1 MGVHDRNDKNNG
13 LTVMT
18 KKTFKQALSAESPLQ
33 IIGTINAYCAIMAEK
48 TGFQALYLSGAGCA
62 NASYGLPDLAMTSLD
77 NVCEDVRRI
86 TSVTK
91 TPLLVDM
98 DTGWGSEL
106 NIQHAVSQLIKSG
119 AAAAHIED
127 QQFVK
132 RCGHR
137 DGKKIIET
145 AEMVAR
151 IHAAVAG
158 KTNPDFYLIARTDA
172 MATEGLSKTI
182 ARAQQYIEAGAD
194 AIFAEAFYT
203 LDDYQKL
210 SQEITVPI
218 LANITEFGKT
228 PLFTVSELKPVG
240 VKMILYPLSA
250 FRAMNQAAL
259 NVFQT
264 IRKNG
269 TQADVVNQMQDRK
282 TLYDFLEYE
291 RAEKMIDR

>member
-1 MGVHDRNDKNNG
+1 MKKITFREA
-13 LTVMT
+13 LTI
-18 KKTFKQALSAESPLQ
+18 ESPLQ

-48 TGFQALYLSGAGCA
+48 TGFHALYLSGAGCA

-77 NVCEDVRRI
+77 NVLEDVRRI
-86 TSVTK
+86 TSITS

-106 NIQHAVSQLIKSG
+106 NISRSVSQLIKAG
-119 AAAAHIED
+119 ASAAHIED
-127 QQFVK
+127 QQFSK

-137 DGKKIIET
+137 DGKKIVET

-151 IHAAVAG
+151 IQAAISG

-172 MATEGLSKTI
+172 MQTEGLSSAIDRANAYI
-182 ARAQQYIEAGAD
+182 AAGAD

-203 LDDYQKL
+203 LDDYKKL
-210 SQEITVPI
+210 SQAVDAPI

-228 PLFTVSELKPVG
+228 PLFTVEELKSAG
-240 VKMILYPLSA
+240 VKMVLYPLSA

-259 NVFQT
+259 NVFQS

-269 TQADVVNQMQDRK
+269 TQQSVINQMQDRK
-282 TLYDFLEYE
+282 TLYDFLDYE
-291 RAEKMIDR
+291 SAEVRA

>member
-1 MGVHDRNDKNNG
+1 
-13 LTVMT
+13 
-18 KKTFKQALSAESPLQ
+18 
-33 IIGTINAYCAIMAEK
+33 MAEK
-48 TGFQALYLSGAGCA
+48 TGFKAIYLSGAGCA

-77 NVCEDVRRI
+77 NVLEDVRRI
-86 TSVTK
+86 TSVTS

-106 NIQHAVSQLIKSG
+106 NVSRSVSQLIKAG
-119 AAAAHIED
+119 AAGAHIED

-137 DGKKIIET
+137 EGKKIVET

-158 KTNPDFYLIARTDA
+158 KTDPDFYLIARTDA
-172 MATEGLSKTI
+172 MQTEGLSGVIK
-182 ARAQQYIEAGAD
+182 RAEKYIEAGAD

-203 LDDYQKL
+203 LDDYKKL
-210 SQEITVPI
+210 TTEIKVPV

-228 PLFTVSELKPVG
+228 PLFTVEELKSVG
-240 VKMILYPLSA
+240 VKMVLYPLSA

-264 IRKNG
+264 IRTSG
-269 TQADVVNQMQDRK
+269 TQSSVIDQMQNRK
-282 TLYDFLEYE
+282 TLYEFLDYE
-291 RAEKMIDR
+291 RFEKLIS

>member
-1 MGVHDRNDKNNG
+1 M
-13 LTVMT
+13 
-18 KKTFKQALSAESPLQ
+18 KKHTFKQALHSESPLQ

-77 NVCEDVRRI
+77 NVLEDVRRI
-86 TSVTK
+86 TSVTS

-106 NIQHAVSQLIKSG
+106 NVFRSVSQLIKAG
-119 AAAAHIED
+119 AAGAHIED

-137 DGKKIIET
+137 DGKKIVET

-158 KTNPDFYLIARTDA
+158 KTDPDFYLIARTDA
-172 MATEGLSKTI
+172 MASEGLSAAIK
-182 ARAQQYIEAGAD
+182 RAEKYIEAGAD

-203 LDDYQKL
+203 LDDYKKL
-210 SQEITVPI
+210 TAEIKVPV

-228 PLFTVSELKPVG
+228 PIFTVAELKLAG
-240 VKMILYPLSA
+240 VAMVLYPLSA

-264 IRKNG
+264 IRNNG
-269 TQADVVNQMQDRK
+269 TQSSVIHQMQDRK
-282 TLYDFLEYE
+282 TLYEFLDYE
-291 RAEKMIDR
+291 RFEKLIE

>member
-1 MGVHDRNDKNNG
+1 
-13 LTVMT
+13 MT
-18 KKTFKQALSAESPLQ
+18 QQTLKQALNSESPLQ
-33 IIGTINAYCAIMAEK
+33 IIGTINAYSAIMAEK
-48 TGFQALYLSGAGCA
+48 TGFKALYLSGGGCA

-77 NVCEDVRRI
+77 NVLEDVRRI
-86 TSVTK
+86 TGVTS

-106 NIQHAVSQLIKSG
+106 NVSRSVSQLIKAG

-127 QQFVK
+127 QSFVK

-137 DGKKIIET
+137 EGKKIVEI

-151 IHAAVAG
+151 IQAAVAG
-158 KTNPDFYLIARTDA
+158 KTDPDFYLIARTDA
-172 MATEGLSKTI
+172 MQSEGLSKTI
-182 ARAQQYIEAGAD
+182 DRAQKYMGAGAD

-203 LDDYQKL
+203 LDDYKKL
-210 SQEITVPI
+210 SAEINAPI

-228 PLFTVSELKPVG
+228 PLFTVEELKSAG
-240 VKMILYPLSA
+240 VEMVLYPLSA

-269 TQADVVNQMQDRK
+269 TQTEVIHQMQDRK
-282 TLYDFLEYE
+282 TLYEFLDYE
-291 RAEKMIDR
+291 HFEKIIDGKK